1 MKKTLSTI
9 ALAAVML
16 MAAPGA
22 SGASR
27 EAIRINEVMV
37 VNDNSMVDEYG
48 QRQAWIELFN
58 ANFAPI
64 EISSI

>member
-1 MKKTLSTI
+1 M
-9 ALAAVML
+9 ML
-16 MAAPGA
+16 LAAPGA
-22 SGASR
+22 DAASR

-48 QRQAWIELFN
+48 QRKAWIELFN

-64 EISSI
+64 EISSIYITNDSTQPR